1 MTASEEHRVR
11 TADGLSLA
19 LHRLRSWR
27 DPELPPVLL
36 VPGTFSTR
44 VFWLGTRG
52 HGFGR
57 YLAAAGFDCWILEPR
72 GHGASDRPH
81 RWTMHEWIRYDAPA
95 AIDAVLEISGAASCF
110 WVGHSAGG
118 VVGAGALGHDPE
130 LARRLSG
137 MVLIGTP
144 APVGLRG
151 GRRAFARF
159 SAALSHVMP
168 SMRVPGSWLGL
179 GPECEPGALVE
190 EWMLWN
196 LRGIWRTPEGGDY
209 LAGLRAVE
217 LPLLAI
223 AGANDR
229 MLAPVAAARDL
240 LERFGGSD
248 RSFVVAGRRQ
258 GFGADYGH
266 AELVVGRT
274 AREDVWPM
282 VADWMRARAWSP
294 ARVPD
299 PIEPR

>member
-57 YLAAAGFDCWILEPR
+57 YLAAAGFDCWILELR

-118 VVGAGALGHDPE
+118 VVGAGALGHGRSS
-130 LARRLSG
+130 ARQ
-137 MVLIGTP
+137 P
-144 APVGLRG
+144 
-151 GRRAFARF
+151 
-159 SAALSHVMP
+159 
-168 SMRVPGSWLGL
+168 
-179 GPECEPGALVE
+179 
-190 EWMLWN
+190 
-196 LRGIWRTPEGGDY
+196 GGDG
-209 LAGLRAVE
+209 AGRF
-217 LPLLAI
+217 
-223 AGANDR
+223 AGPGGA
-229 MLAPVAAARDL
+229 AGAAAR
-240 LERFGGSD
+240 RRTGCRNGAPGSSCPGCACPGSRWGSA
-248 RSFVVAGRRQ
+248 RSGSRLR
-258 GFGADYGH
+258 
-266 AELVVGRT
+266 
-274 AREDVWPM
+274 W
-282 VADWMRARAWSP
+282 
-294 ARVPD
+294 
-299 PIEPR
+299 